1 MDLIAAGYEV
11 FVVADAVSSRT
22 EENKKIGLEMI
33 REGQGKITSVEAVLF
48 ALLKRSTHEK
58 FREIARLIK

>member
-1 MDLIAAGYEV
+1 MDLITAGYEV

-33 REGQGKITSVEAVLF
+33 REGQGKITSVEAALF